1 MEERM
6 IDDEYGR
13 GIRLKKTK
21 DGYVDVTDELAVDNA
36 DNADNTDNVDE
47 VAFAFPLTDAEEDDE
62 DLVGLSPEEALA
74 LRQKKAADAAKR
86 QADYEEAC
94 KRGEELLAEGKF
106 DEAEKEFERALTLD
120 EIATVASAGYWRA
133 KTENFAKPDVLAQ
146 EYAKDGIENLEYDLG
161 YEATDMLR
169 KEYREVFQKRHD
181 ELAEEEKP
189 LAQEVE
195 GKQQKRRKV
204 LLSRLIKSGIG
215 VGVCLIATIV
225 FAILAW
231 TNFADRVTV
240 PQGQRTGFIV
250 KACVFGGIAAV
261 GFIVLLLFTNKLY
274 NAVRMHLRNERLSS
288 TDNGKRL
295 VTVRRYKALYAALLE
310 SKAAEEKTDEEAE
323 E

>member
-21 DGYVDVTDELAVDNA
+21 DGYVDVTDELAADNA
-36 DNADNTDNVDE
+36 DNADEPVDE
-47 VAFAFPLTDAEEDDE
+47 VAFAFPMTDVDEDDE

-133 KTENFAKPDVLAQ
+133 KTENFAKPDVLAR

-161 YEATDMLR
+161 YEATDILR
-169 KEYREVFQKRHD
+169 REYREVFQKRHD

-240 PQGQRTGFIV
+240 PHGQRTGFIV
-250 KACVFGGIAAV
+250 KASVFAGIAAV

-274 NAVRMHLRNERLSS
+274 NAVRMNLRNERLSS
-288 TDNGKRL
+288 TEKGKRL
-295 VTVRRYKALYAALLE
+295 VTVRKYKALYAALLE
-310 SKAAEEKTDEEAE
+310 NDTAEGLEGETVEE
-323 E
+323 